1 MKYRRTHSSNPWGW
15 WNNMS
20 MKIKSQ
26 ITFQAKD
33 EAEAL
38 RIAGDR
44 LGRDA
49 VLLSTQVM
57 KVGGFLGFFRKTVL
71 KVSAAILEEERQPE
85 TDTEKKERL
94 AAFQKLLDIKKAVG
108 PSAEG
113 VTNGEKVLLDGPKTP
128 APLLSGAGVY
138 TPLPRKPGPEKEK
151 PEKEKTVAEEPE
163 DIMEFTPRSTPLP
176 AEKSTLSFHSSGKLQ
191 QEVDEISQRLNR
203 VLKRLE
209 TERYDPAPALPRDE
223 GGELVSHL
231 LSADVCEVHARSLVQ
246 KFRENPEEKDFIPW
260 LGGRISVAA
269 NNSWDALGGR
279 RVMIVGPTGVGK
291 TTTIAKLAAIHALW
305 EKKNILL
312 LTADTYRIAA
322 VEQLRTYAKILGV
335 PMDVVYEASEI
346 PGILAKHGTPDLV
359 LLDTAGR
366 SQRDT
371 RRLEELR
378 GLYDAFLPDTVHL
391 ALPANMKYRDMLDV
405 VERMGV
411 VPLSHIIFTKLDET
425 TTYGALLNIMLDF
438 ARPAS
443 FFTTGQ
449 NVPNDIEV
457 ASGMRLA
464 ERLLKNEGRAT
475 GD

>member
-1 MKYRRTHSSNPWGW
+1 
-15 WNNMS
+15 
-20 MKIKSQ
+20 
-26 ITFQAKD
+26 
-33 EAEAL
+33 
-38 RIAGDR
+38 
-44 LGRDA
+44 
-49 VLLSTQVM
+49 
-57 KVGGFLGFFRKTVL
+57 
-71 KVSAAILEEERQPE
+71 
-85 TDTEKKERL
+85 
-94 AAFQKLLDIKKAVG
+94 
-108 PSAEG
+108 
-113 VTNGEKVLLDGPKTP
+113 
-128 APLLSGAGVY
+128 
-138 TPLPRKPGPEKEK
+138 
-151 PEKEKTVAEEPE
+151 
-163 DIMEFTPRSTPLP
+163 
-176 AEKSTLSFHSSGKLQ
+176 
-191 QEVDEISQRLNR
+191 
-203 VLKRLE
+203 
-209 TERYDPAPALPRDE
+209 
-223 GGELVSHL
+223 
-231 LSADVCEVHARSLVQ
+231 
-246 KFRENPEEKDFIPW
+246 
-260 LGGRISVAA
+260 
-269 NNSWDALGGR
+269 
-279 RVMIVGPTGVGK
+279 MIVGPTGVGK